1 MMIEVRNASIT
12 LLAMLGPLLNMSST
26 YIAVVFISTNVKFH
40 HVISSYLGFPL
51 KVDCSISGIYYSC
64 LECIKSQE
72 YNKDPINASQ
82 DSS

>member
-12 LLAMLGPLLNMSST
+12 LLAMLGPLLNMRFT
-26 YIAVVFISTNVKFH
+26 YIAVIFININVKFH

-51 KVDCSISGIYYSC
+51 KVDCNISGIYYSC
-64 LECIKSQE
+64 LECINTQE
-72 YNKDPINASQ
+72 YNKDPINTSQ